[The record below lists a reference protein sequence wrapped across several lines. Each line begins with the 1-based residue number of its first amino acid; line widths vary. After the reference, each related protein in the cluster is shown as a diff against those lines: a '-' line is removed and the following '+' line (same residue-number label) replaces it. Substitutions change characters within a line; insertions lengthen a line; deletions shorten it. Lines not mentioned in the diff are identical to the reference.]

1 MWVKF
6 KEKTYESYFQ
16 TELGRLT
23 NVSFA
28 PDQTDEG
35 LLGFDGAFFI
45 PFIGMT
51 GVFPYVRAGRWR
63 RFVGMSASEIDRFG
77 DELNDRL
84 PPFNL
89 NLFVQYKRPE
99 RMARSNA
106 AEWPSWGAAYYRYT
120 TDHRQQHL
128 LEKIANVAHGRAA
141 VVYASPAFWSN
152 SDLFAHARDGT
163 IVAHSNIADVAN
175 LTGHH
180 RFSYREAGHHGI
192 GHSEPQPLESAPFDA
207 IIRRGIEQDAL
218 PFTRQMKALDA
229 SLREALDGERG
240 SYRLWQAARRAVL
253 GGEIADASPRAR
265 GTWLDA
271 IYSVIAFGQAFDV
284 RITALGVDTVPKAVE
299 AT

>member
-6 KEKTYESYFQ
+6 KEKTYETYFQ
-16 TELGRLT
+16 TEIGRLT
-23 NVSFA
+23 DVSFA

-45 PFIGMT
+45 PFIGMV
-51 GVFPYVRAGRWR
+51 GLFPYVRAARWR
-63 RFVGMSASEIDRFG
+63 RFIGMSASEIDSLG

-106 AEWPSWGAAYYRYT
+106 AEWPCWEAAYYRYSN
-120 TDHRQQHL
+120 DERQQLL
-128 LEKIANVAHGRAA
+128 LEKIATAAHGRAT

-152 SDLFAHARDGT
+152 NDLFSHARGGT
-163 IVAHSNIADVAN
+163 IVANSNIADVAN

-192 GHSEPQPLESAPFDA
+192 GHSEPAPIESQPIKS
-207 IIRRGIEQDAL
+207 IIRRGVEQDAL
-218 PFTRQMKALDA
+218 PFTRQMKELDT
-229 SLREALDGERG
+229 LIRLTLDGDRG
-240 SYRLWQAARRAVL
+240 SYRLWRAAREAII
-253 GGEIADASPRAR
+253 GGAIADAYPRAR
-265 GTWLDA
+265 GSWLDA

-284 RITALGVDTVPKAVE
+284 RVMALGVDTVSKAD
-299 AT
+299 AKA